1 MMRAMTAVSVD
12 IDPAAAGF
20 DAERLGRID
29 RHFDSY
35 VEDGKLAGWLAL
47 VARDGRVVHA
57 GKGGLR
63 DIDRGLAVEDDT
75 VWRIYSMTKPITSVA
90 AMMLYEEGAFELKDP
105 VANWIPS
112 FADARVWSAGTAVKP
127 VTVAVREPVRMWHLL
142 THTSGLSYG
151 FHHAHPVD
159 ALYRAHGFEFGFPR
173 DMSLQE
179 VCDAWAELPLLF
191 EPGSEWNYSH
201 STDVLGR
208 VVEVISG
215 RTLEEF
221 FAERIFG
228 PLGMTD
234 TSFGP
239 ADPDRLAEA
248 YMRDPATGRPVV
260 SPLGR
265 AALAKPTAFS
275 GGGGLV
281 GTAADYHRFSRM
293 LLNGGELDGVRLLGS
308 RTLRYMASNHLPGRA
323 DLEAFGRPLFAEVS
337 FAGVGFGLGF
347 AVNQD
352 AVAQKVLSTPGEFN
366 WGGLASTAFWVDP
379 VERVTAQFFTQ
390 MIPSSTYPI
399 RTQFRQLVYQ
409 ALVD

>member
-1 MMRAMTAVSVD
+1 MGELRVET
-12 IDPAAAGF
+12 DPEQAGF
-20 DAERLGRID
+20 AADRLERID
-29 RHFDSY
+29 RHFDRY
-35 VEDGKLAGWLAL
+35 VEDGKLAGWLAV
-47 VARDGRVVHA
+47 VARDGRVVHV
-57 GKGGLR
+57 GKGGRR
-63 DIDRGLAVEDDT
+63 DLDRGLPVEDDT

-142 THTSGLSYG
+142 THTSGLTYG
-151 FHHAHPVD
+151 FHYAHPVD
-159 ALYRAHGFEFGFPR
+159 ALYRARGFEFGFPPEL
-173 DMSLQE
+173 SLQDC
-179 VCDAWAELPLLF
+179 CDAWAELPLLF

-228 PLGMTD
+228 PLGMTG

-239 ADPDRLAEA
+239 ADADRLAEA
-248 YMRDPATGRPVV
+248 YSRDPATGRPAV
-260 SPLGR
+260 SPLAK
-265 AALAKPTAFS
+265 AAKVKPKAFS

-281 GTAADYHRFSRM
+281 GTAADYHRFTRM

-323 DLEAFGRPLFAEVS
+323 DLEAFGRQLFAEVS

-352 AVAQKVLSTPGEFN
+352 AVAQKVLSTPGEYN

-379 VERVTAQFFTQ
+379 AERVTALFFTQ

>member
-1 MMRAMTAVSVD
+1 MAELRVET
-12 IDPAAAGF
+12 DPAQAGF
-20 DAERLGRID
+20 AADRLARID
-29 RHFDSY
+29 RHFDRY
-35 VEDGKLAGWLAL
+35 VEDGKLAGWLAV
-47 VARDGRVVHA
+47 VARDGRIVHA
-57 GKGGLR
+57 AKGGLR
-63 DIDRGLAVEDDT
+63 DIERGLPVEDDT

-90 AMMLYEEGAFELKDP
+90 AMMLYEAGAFELNDP

-112 FADARVWSAGTAVKP
+112 FADARVWSAGTALKP
-127 VTVAVREPVRMWHLL
+127 VTVPLREPVRMWHLL
-142 THTSGLSYG
+142 THTSGLTYG

-159 ALYRAHGFEFGFPR
+159 ALYRARGFEFGFPA
-173 DMSLQE
+173 DMSLQDC
-179 VCDAWAELPLLF
+179 CDAWAELPLLF
-191 EPGSEWNYSH
+191 EPGSEWNYSQ

-215 RTLEEF
+215 QTLEEF

-234 TSFGP
+234 TGFGP

-248 YMRDPATGRPVV
+248 YSRDPETGRPAV

-265 AALAKPTAFS
+265 AAKAKPHAFS

-281 GTAADYHRFSRM
+281 GTAADYHRFTRM
-293 LLNGGELDGVRLLGS
+293 LLNGGELDGARLLGS

-323 DLEAFGRPLFAEVS
+323 DLETFGRPLFAEVT

-352 AVAQKVLSTPGEFN
+352 PLAQKVLSTAGEFN

-379 VERVTAQFFTQ
+379 AERVTALFFTQ

-399 RTQFRQLVYQ
+399 RSQFRQLVYQ

>member
-1 MMRAMTAVSVD
+1 MAELRVET
-12 IDPAAAGF
+12 DPAQAGF
-20 DAERLGRID
+20 AADRLARID
-29 RHFDSY
+29 RHFDRY
-35 VEDGKLAGWLAL
+35 VEDGKLAGWLAV
-47 VARDGRVVHA
+47 VARDGRIVHA
-57 GKGGLR
+57 AKGGLR
-63 DIDRGLAVEDDT
+63 DIERGLPVEDDT

-90 AMMLYEEGAFELKDP
+90 AMMLYEAGAFELNDP

-112 FADARVWSAGTAVKP
+112 FADARVWSAGTALKP
-127 VTVAVREPVRMWHLL
+127 VTVPLREPVRMWHLL
-142 THTSGLSYG
+142 THTSGLTYG

-159 ALYRAHGFEFGFPR
+159 ALYRARGFEFGFPA
-173 DMSLQE
+173 DMSLQDC
-179 VCDAWAELPLLF
+179 CDAWAELPLLF
-191 EPGSEWNYSH
+191 EPGSEWNYSQ

-215 RTLEEF
+215 QTLEEF

-234 TSFGP
+234 TGFGP

-248 YMRDPATGRPVV
+248 YSRDPETGRPAV

-265 AALAKPTAFS
+265 AAKAKPHAFS

-281 GTAADYHRFSRM
+281 GTAADYHRFTRM
-293 LLNGGELDGVRLLGS
+293 LLNGGELDGARLLGS

-323 DLEAFGRPLFAEVS
+323 DLETFGRPLFAEVT

-352 AVAQKVLSTPGEFN
+352 PLAQKVLSTAGEFN

-379 VERVTAQFFTQ
+379 ADRVTALFFTQ

-399 RTQFRQLVYQ
+399 RSQFRQLVYQ